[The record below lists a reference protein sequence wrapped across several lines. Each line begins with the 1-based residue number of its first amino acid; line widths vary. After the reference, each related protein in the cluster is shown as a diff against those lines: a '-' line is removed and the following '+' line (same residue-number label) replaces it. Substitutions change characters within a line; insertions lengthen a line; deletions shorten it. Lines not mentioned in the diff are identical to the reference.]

1 LVTSIIVDDDFD
13 TVEVFSE
20 YLELSGINVVGKGYN
35 GKDAVD
41 LYQKLK
47 PDVVFLDVL
56 MPDYDG
62 FYALKKI
69 RQLDHDAKII
79 MVTASLTAQTSD
91 ELKDLNASAIIYKP
105 YDWSNSRISL
115 HLIASSEILVVS
127 DFTLLGSAKE
137 LSSVVES
144 SLLSF
149 FLKILTTNIGIIYS
163 L

>member
-20 YLELSGINVVGKGYN
+20 YLELSDIDVVGKGYN

-62 FYALKKI
+62 FYALEKI

-79 MVTASLTAQTSD
+79 MVTASLTAQTED
-91 ELKDLNASAIIYKP
+91 MLKDLNASAIIYKP
-105 YDWSNSRISL
+105 YDINNIIETVHR
-115 HLIASSEILVVS
+115 V
-127 DFTLLGSAKE
+127 
-137 LSSVVES
+137 
-144 SLLSF
+144 
-149 FLKILTTNIGIIYS
+149 LKHNTDTQ
-163 L
+163 

>member
-20 YLELSGINVVGKGYN
+20 YLELSDIDVVGKGYN
-35 GKDAVD
+35 GKEAVD

-56 MPDYDG
+56 MPEYDG

-79 MVTASLTAQTSD
+79 MVTASLTSQTSD
-91 ELKDLNASAIIYKP
+91 QLKDLNASAIIYKP
-105 YDWSNSRISL
+105 YDINNIIETVHR
-115 HLIASSEILVVS
+115 V
-127 DFTLLGSAKE
+127 
-137 LSSVVES
+137 
-144 SLLSF
+144 
-149 FLKILTTNIGIIYS
+149 LKHNTDTQ
-163 L
+163 